1 MELKSCMKGFVPY
14 AAMVMVECA
23 DVGLTTLSKAA
34 MSKGMSHFI
43 FVVYSNALA
52 TLIIFPVYNFLRT
65 ERSLPSFAPLE
76 ILSPQLYRNCVFTG
90 VIYSSPTLAS
100 AMSNLVPAFTFL
112 LAVIFRMEKLDSRS
126 SRNQINYSIQT
137 NWVLGG
143 IFLATASLCLS
154 LWNTFQCAMVAFI
167 AERNYPKAW
176 LLRHNIEPVS
186 VIYSAVFGNVV
197 TFCVETWCIYKK
209 GPVFVAMFKPLGIA
223 IAALLGVIILGD
235 RLHVGSVIG
244 AVVIVIGFYGVIWAQ
259 AKEQEKG
266 DFCEEHDPDPASSS
280 QHPLL
285 H

>member
-1 MELKSCMKGFVPY
+1 MRRLMPTI
-14 AAMVMVECA
+14 
-23 DVGLTTLSKAA
+23 DRWGLE
-34 MSKGMSHFI
+34 GYVDREI
-43 FVVYSNALA
+43 
-52 TLIIFPVYNFLRT
+52 
-65 ERSLPSFAPLE
+65 PSQFCSSLE

-90 VIYSSPTLAS
+90 VNYSSPTLAS

-126 SRNQINYSIQT
+126 SRNQIKITAVCVSISRALIVTLYKGPIGSFPNHSSSSQTLYNVLAVQT

-143 IFLATASLCLS
+143 IFLAMASLCLS
-154 LWNTFQCAMVAFI
+154 LWNTFQCAMVTFI
-167 AERNYPKAW
+167 AERNHPKAW
-176 LLRHNIEPVS
+176 ILRHNIEPVS